1 LNIPTTQKRH
11 FKMTATSTTVVD
23 NYINGGFVP
32 PSTNDYMDVIN
43 PADSK
48 TIGKVGLSEKCDVDN
63 AVEAAK
69 KAFPAWSSKTIKQ
82 RAAIMMKFHALVQEH
97 AQQMGELI
105 VQENGKN
112 ITEAL
117 ADVAKGNETVEWACG
132 LPQSSVGNTLR
143 VSGQVSCTDRRDA
156 IGVVASIVPFNFP
169 FMVPMW
175 TVPIALVMG
184 NTVVLKPSEKVP
196 LTMHYAADL
205 FKQAGLPDGVF
216 NMVQGTRTCVEALV
230 DHEDVAAVTFV
241 GSSPVA
247 KIVSKRCRSLPE
259 PKRCTALGGAKN
271 HLVALEDCDI
281 DSATADITVSFAG
294 CAGQRCMAASVLM
307 AVDEGSEEE
316 TPESPFGSVLVDK
329 IVAKA
334 SEIKA
339 GSGPGEMGPVIDQAS
354 YDRILSYI
362 EHSEKA
368 GAKILLDGRSW
379 KKDEGFWIGPTI
391 IHHASLEDKTISE
404 EVFGPV
410 LSFYPVKS
418 WEEAVDIENSSPF
431 GNAASIYTT
440 HGGNAE
446 WFTSRFR
453 ASMLGVNIGIPVPRE
468 PFSFGG
474 LYGTRSKYGDMDITG
489 DGAMEFF
496 SNRIKVTSKWPVVRG
511 RLSRKRSR
519 ENGAVAMNG
528 NGHAA
533 PAEETKD
540 AANFAGQM

>member
-1 LNIPTTQKRH
+1 MTPSSPTV
-11 FKMTATSTTVVD
+11 TVVD
-23 NYINGGFVP
+23 NYISGGFVP
-32 PSTNDYMDVIN
+32 PSTNEYLDVIN

-48 TIGKVGLSEKCDVDN
+48 TIGRVALSERDDVDK
-63 AVEAAK
+63 AVQAAK
-69 KAFPAWSSKTIKQ
+69 SAFPSWSSRTIKQ
-82 RAAIMMKFHALVQEH
+82 RASVMMKFHALVQEH
-97 AQQMGELI
+97 AQSMAELI
-105 VQENGKN
+105 VRENGKN

-132 LPQSSVGNTLR
+132 LPQASVGNTLR
-143 VSGQVSCTDRRDA
+143 VSGQVSCQDRRDPL
-156 IGVVASIVPFNFP
+156 GVVASIVPFNFP

-196 LTMHYAADL
+196 LTMNYAANL
-205 FKQAGLPDGVF
+205 FRQAGLPDGVF

-230 DHEDVAAVTFV
+230 DHHDIDAVTFV
-241 GSSPVA
+241 GSSPIA
-247 KIVSKRCRSLPE
+247 KIVAGRCRSLEE

-281 DSATADITVSFAG
+281 ETAAADITVSFAG
-294 CAGQRCMAASVLM
+294 CAGQRCMAASVLLT
-307 AVDEGSEEE
+307 VDEGDDDVDGGGKSGQ
-316 TPESPFGSVLVDK
+316 SLVDK
-329 IVAKA
+329 IVATAAK
-334 SEIKA
+334 IKP
-339 GSGPGEMGPVIDQAS
+339 GSDPGQMGPVIDKAS
-354 YDRILSYI
+354 YDKIVSYI
-362 EHSEKA
+362 EHSEHM
-368 GAKILLDGRSW
+368 GAEVLLDGRGW
-379 KKDEGFWIGPTI
+379 KSDDGYWIGPTI
-391 IHHASLEDKTISE
+391 LKHSSREDKTISE

-410 LSFYPVKS
+410 LSVYPVHS
-418 WEEAVDIENSSPF
+418 WEEAIAIENASPF

-496 SNRIKVTSKWPVVRG
+496 SNRVKVTSKWPLVRG
-511 RLSRKRSR
+511 PSSRKRSR
-519 ENGAVAMNG
+519 ENGSTTAGSNG
-528 NGHAA
+528 RHDVE
-533 PAEETKD
+533 PKD

>member
-1 LNIPTTQKRH
+1 
-11 FKMTATSTTVVD
+11 MTATDTTTNDATIPVVD
-23 NYINGGFVP
+23 NYVSGAFVP
-32 PSTNDYMDVIN
+32 PSANEYMDVIN
-43 PADSK
+43 PADSE
-48 TIGKVGLSEKCDVDN
+48 TIGKVGLSAKCDVDN

-69 KAFPAWSSKTIKQ
+69 DAFPSWSSRTIKQ
-82 RAAIMMKFHALVQEH
+82 RAATMMKFHALVREH
-97 AQQMGELI
+97 ARPLAELI
-105 VQENGKN
+105 VKENGKN

-117 ADVAKGNETVEWACG
+117 ADVAKGNETVEWACS
-132 LPQSSVGNTLR
+132 LPQVSVGNTLR

-156 IGVVASIVPFNFP
+156 LGVVASIVPFNFP

-184 NTVVLKPSEKVP
+184 NTMVLKPSEKVP
-196 LTMHYAADL
+196 LTMQYAADL
-205 FKQAGLPDGVF
+205 FKQAGVPDGVF
-216 NMVQGTRTCVEALV
+216 NMVQGTRACAEALI
-230 DHEDVAAVTFV
+230 DHDDVRAVTFV
-241 GSSPVA
+241 GSSPIA
-247 KIVSKRCRSLPE
+247 KIVAQRCRALPE

-271 HLVALEDCDI
+271 HLVALEDCDTEG
-281 DSATADITVSFAG
+281 AAADITVSFAG
-294 CAGQRCMAASVLM
+294 CAGQRCMAASVLLT
-307 AVDEGSEEE
+307 VDEDGGDEEE
-316 TPESPFGSVLVDK
+316 RTTTAGGLLVDK
-329 IVAKA
+329 IVAAA

-339 GSGPGEMGPVIDQAS
+339 GSGPGEMGPVIDQVS
-354 YDRILSYI
+354 YDKILSYI
-362 EHSEKA
+362 EHSESK
-368 GAKILLDGRSW
+368 GAKVLLDGRSW

-391 IHHASLEDKTISE
+391 LEHSTLEDKTISE

-410 LSFYPVKS
+410 LSVFPVAS
-418 WEEAVDIENSSPF
+418 WEKAVDIENSSPF

-496 SNRIKVTSKWPVVRG
+496 SNRVKVTSKWPIVRG
-511 RLSRKRSR
+511 VVSRKRSR
-519 ENGAVAMNG
+519 ENGGAAAMNG
-528 NGHAA
+528 NGHHATSE
-533 PAEETKD
+533 PKD